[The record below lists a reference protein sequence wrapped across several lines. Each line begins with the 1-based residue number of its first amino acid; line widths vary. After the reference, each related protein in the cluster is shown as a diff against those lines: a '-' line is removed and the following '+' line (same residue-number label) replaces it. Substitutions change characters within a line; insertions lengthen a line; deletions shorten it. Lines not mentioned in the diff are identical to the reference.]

1 MGGMGEDRAFGHRK
15 MIVWQNLDR
24 IEVSVR
30 KKILKQIPKNKFQ
43 LRDQIDRACSS
54 AVANFVEGYYSGSIK
69 EYLRFLFYSKRSLAE
84 LQDWVRRAYYNE
96 FIQEYL
102 WGEFDDLAV
111 KTLYLFNRLIFSLQQ
126 KSSSSLPTPKPSQS
140 PKKP

>member
-1 MGGMGEDRAFGHRK
+1 MERKGRNRAFGHRK

-30 KKILKQIPKNKFQ
+30 KKILKQIPRNKFQ

-84 LQDWVRRAYYNE
+84 LQDWVRRTYYNE
-96 FIQEYL
+96 FIQENL
-102 WGEFDDLAV
+102 WDEFDDLVV

-126 KSSSSLPTPKPSQS
+126 RSSNSLPTPKPSQP